1 MYNRIQLEKGHRVR
15 NAVPDILE
23 VSMVKLYNGGA
34 YVLNG
39 TEIVP
44 DTAEVSAVLAGKMAQ
59 VPSKEEAKKQTIAY
73 GILKDHNT
81 SGNMEK
87 LQIRFDRLTSHD
99 ITFVGIIQTA
109 RASGLTKFPMPYVLT
124 NCHNS
129 LCAVGGT
136 INEDDHMF
144 GLTCAKKYGGVYV
157 PPHQAV
163 IHQYAREM
171 LAAGGRMILGSD
183 SHTRYG
189 ALGTM
194 AMGEGGP
201 ELVKQLLNQT
211 YDIPMPGVVV
221 YLTGEPVQGVGPQ
234 DVALA
239 IIKAVF
245 DCGYVNNKVME
256 FIGDG
261 VANLS
266 ADFRIGIDV
275 MTTETTC
282 LSSIWRTDETIR
294 EFYEIHGRSE
304 DYRELNPGSTAY
316 YDGMIVVDLGKIRPM
331 IAMPFHPSNAYT
343 IEELNANLDDILADC
358 EARAKVSLGDKTE
371 FSLRNKVR
379 DGKLYVDQGII
390 AGCAGGGF
398 ENICA
403 AADILNGKSI
413 GSDEFTLSVYP
424 ASMPVYMELV
434 KNGSAAMLMQTGAVL
449 KTAFCGPCFG
459 AGDTPSNNGFSIRHS
474 TRNFPNREG
483 SKLQNGQ
490 IASVALMDARSIAA
504 TAANK
509 GYLTAATEMDTEYRN
524 PKYVFDRQIYENR
537 VFDSRGVADPD
548 VEIHFGPNIKDWP
561 AMSALPQ
568 YLILK
573 VVSEIHDPVTTTDE
587 LIPSGETSSYRSNPL
602 GLAEFTLSRK
612 DPEYVGKA
620 KAIQAAQKAV
630 EAGSCPAE
638 AVPELKPVFE
648 AIHTL
653 YPDVDRTNVGIGSTI
668 FAVKPG
674 DGSAREQAA
683 SCQKVLGGWANI
695 ANGYAT
701 KRYRSNLINW
711 GMLPFLIDEGKL
723 PFANGDFL
731 FIPDITEAVKAGASE
746 VKAFAVKDGLKEFTL
761 KLGEMTADEREIIL
775 KGCLINYNRV

>member
-1 MYNRIQLEKGHRVR
+1 M
-15 NAVPDILE
+15 
-23 VSMVKLYNGGA
+23 KLYDTGV
-34 YVLNG
+34 YLLNG
-39 TEIVP
+39 QKIVP
-44 DTAEVSAVLAGKMAQ
+44 ENQADFPV
-59 VPSKEEAKKQTIAY
+59 SKEEAAKSTIAY
-73 GILKDHNT
+73 SILKAHNT

-87 LQIRFDRLTSHD
+87 LQIKFDKLTSHD

-109 RASGLTKFPMPYVLT
+109 RASGLEKFPVPYVLT

-163 IHQYAREM
+163 IHQFAREM
-171 LAAGGRMILGSD
+171 LAAGGKMILGSD

-201 ELVKQLLNQT
+201 ELVKQLLSQT
-211 YDIPMPGVVV
+211 YDINMPGVVAI
-221 YLTGEPVQGVGPQ
+221 YITGSPRPGVGPQ

-239 IIKAVF
+239 IIGKVF
-245 DCGYVNNKVME
+245 ANGYVKNKVME
-256 FIGDG
+256 FVGPG

-266 ADFRIGIDV
+266 ADFRIGVDV

-282 LSSIWRTDETIR
+282 LSSIWQTDEKIQ

-304 DYRELNPGSTAY
+304 DYKELKPGETAY
-316 YDGMIVVDLGKIRPM
+316 YDGCVEIDLSEIRPM
-331 IAMPFHPSNAYT
+331 IAMPFHPSNTYT
-343 IEELNANLDDILADC
+343 IDELKANLDDILADV
-358 EARAKVSLGDKTE
+358 EKKAQISLDGKVPYTLRDK
-371 FSLRNKVR
+371 VI
-379 DGKLYVDQGII
+379 DGKLYVEQGII

-403 AADILNGKSI
+403 AADILKGKSI
-413 GSDEFTLSVYP
+413 GADAFTLSVYP
-424 ASMPVYMELV
+424 ASTPIYMELA
-434 KNGSAAMLMQTGAVL
+434 KNGVLAGLLETGAVV

-459 AGDTPSNNGFSIRHS
+459 AGDTPANNAFSIRHT

-483 SKLQNGQ
+483 SKIQNGQ
-490 IASVALMDARSIAA
+490 ISSVALMDARSIAA

-509 GYLTAATEMDTEYRN
+509 GFLTSAEDYTGGYTGQ
-524 PKYVFDRQIYENR
+524 KYFFDKTIYDNR
-537 VFDSRGVADPD
+537 VFDSKGIADPG
-548 VEIHFGPNIKDWP
+548 VEIQFGPNIKDWP
-561 AMSALPQ
+561 EMAALPEN
-568 YLILK
+568 LIVK

-612 DPEYVGKA
+612 DPAYVGRAKEVQKA
-620 KAIQAAQKAV
+620 QKAIQEGKCPV
-630 EAGSCPAE
+630 EAL
-638 AVPELKPVFE
+638 PEMKPVMDV
-648 AIHTL
+648 IKKD
-653 YPDVDRTNVGIGSTI
+653 YPNVSKENLGVGSTI

-695 ANGYAT
+695 ANEYAT

-711 GMLPFLIDEGKL
+711 GMLPFLIKEGEL
-723 PFANGDFL
+723 PFANGDYL
-731 FIPDITEAVKAGASE
+731 FFPQIRKAVEEKDDVIRGYVVGAE
-746 VKAFAVKDGLKEFTL
+746 GLKEFEVA
-761 KLGEMTADEREIIL
+761 LGELTDDEREIIL
-775 KGCLINYNRV
+775 KGCLINYNRK

>member
-1 MYNRIQLEKGHRVR
+1 M
-15 NAVPDILE
+15 
-23 VSMVKLYNGGA
+23 KLYDTGVYLQNGQ
-34 YVLNG
+34 
-39 TEIVP
+39 EIIPENQANLPV
-44 DTAEVSAVLAGKMAQ
+44 A
-59 VPSKEEAKKQTIAY
+59 KEEAARNTIAY
-73 GILKDHNT
+73 SILKAHNK
-81 SGNMEK
+81 SDNMEK
-87 LQIRFDRLTSHD
+87 LQIKFDKLTSHD

-109 RASGLTKFPMPYVLT
+109 RASGLEKFPVPYVLT

-163 IHQYAREM
+163 IHQFAREM
-171 LAAGGRMILGSD
+171 LAGGGKMILGSD

-201 ELVKQLLNQT
+201 ELVKQLLCQT
-211 YDIPMPGVVV
+211 YDINMPGVVAI
-221 YLTGEPVQGVGPQ
+221 YLKGTPRPGVGPQ

-239 IIKAVF
+239 IIGEVF
-245 DCGYVNNKVME
+245 ANGYVKNKVME
-256 FIGDG
+256 FVGPG

-282 LSSIWRTDETIR
+282 LSSIWQTDAKIE
-294 EFYEIHGRSE
+294 EFYAIHGRPE
-304 DYRELNPGSTAY
+304 DYKELKPGNVAY
-316 YDGMIVVDLGKIRPM
+316 YDGCVEIDLSEIKPM
-331 IAMPFHPSNAYT
+331 IAMPFHPSNTYT
-343 IEELNANLDDILADC
+343 IDELKANLDDILADV
-358 EARAKVSLGDKTE
+358 EKRAQVSLDGKVPFTLRDK
-371 FSLRNKVR
+371 VV
-379 DGKLYVDQGII
+379 DGKLYVEQGII

-403 AADILNGKSI
+403 AADILKGKNI
-413 GSDEFTLSVYP
+413 GHDAFTLSVYP
-424 ASMPVYMELV
+424 ASTPIYMELA
-434 KNGSAAMLMQTGAVL
+434 KNGVLAELIGTGAVV

-459 AGDTPSNNGFSIRHS
+459 AGDTPANNAFSIRHT

-483 SKLQNGQ
+483 SKIQNGQ
-490 IASVALMDARSIAA
+490 ISSVALMDARSIAA

-509 GYLTAATEMDTEYRN
+509 GFLTSAEEFDGSYSEH
-524 PKYVFDRQIYENR
+524 KYYFDKSIYENR
-537 VFDSRGVADPD
+537 VFDSKGVADPS
-548 VEIHFGPNIKDWP
+548 VEIQFGPNIKDWP
-561 AMSALPQ
+561 EMAALADN
-568 YLILK
+568 LILK

-612 DPEYVGKA
+612 DPAYVGRA
-620 KAIQAAQKAV
+620 KEIQAAQKAIQ
-630 EAGSCPAE
+630 AGNCPAE
-638 AVPELKPVFE
+638 AVLELKPV
-648 AIHTL
+648 IQTINKT
-653 YPDVDRTNVGIGSTI
+653 YPDVDKTNLGVGSTI

-695 ANGYAT
+695 ANEYAT

-711 GMLPFLIDEGKL
+711 GMLPFLIPAGDL
-723 PFANGDFL
+723 PFKNGDFL
-731 FIPDITEAVKAGASE
+731 FFPGIRKAVEEKADVIKGYTVEGDS
-746 VKAFAVKDGLKEFTL
+746 LKEFEVT
-761 KLGEMTADEREIIL
+761 LGELTDDEREIIL
-775 KGCLINYNRV
+775 KGCLINYNRK

>member
-1 MYNRIQLEKGHRVR
+1 
-15 NAVPDILE
+15 
-23 VSMVKLYNGGA
+23 MVTLANGGA
-34 YVLNG
+34 YLVNG
-39 TEIVP
+39 TDLILDGPE
-44 DTAEVSAVLAGKMAQ
+44 ALAAL
-59 VPSKEEAKKQTIAY
+59 EAKTGKKVCKQEAAKNTIAY
-73 GILKDHNT
+73 GILESHNT
-81 SGNMEK
+81 SDNMNK
-87 LQIRFDRLTSHD
+87 LKIKFDKLTSHD

-109 RASGLTKFPMPYVLT
+109 RASGLTKFPIPYVLT

-144 GLTCAKKYGGVYV
+144 GLSCAKKYGGVYV

-163 IHQYAREM
+163 IHQFAREM
-171 LAAGGRMILGSD
+171 LAGGGKMILGSD

-201 ELVKQLLNQT
+201 ELVKQLLSQT
-211 YDIPMPGVVV
+211 YDINMPGVVGV
-221 YLTGEPVQGVGPQ
+221 YLTGKPEKGVGPQ

-239 IIKAVF
+239 IIGAVF
-245 DCGYVNNKVME
+245 GNGYVKNKVME
-256 FIGDG
+256 FVGPG

-282 LSSIWRTDETIR
+282 LSSIWQTDDEIKD
-294 EFYEIHGRSE
+294 FYEIHGRSE
-304 DYRELNPGSTAY
+304 EYKELAPGAVAY
-316 YDGMIVVDLGKIRPM
+316 YDGLITVDLSKVKPM
-331 IAMPFHPSNAYT
+331 IAMPFHPSNTYT
-343 IEELNANLDDILADC
+343 IEEVNANLTDILADV
-358 EARAKVSLGDKTE
+358 EKRAAVSLDNAVPY
-371 FSLRNKVR
+371 SLKDKVR
-379 DGKLYVDQGII
+379 NGRFYVDQGII

-403 AADILNGKSI
+403 AADILKGNYI
-413 GSDEFTLSVYP
+413 GNDGFTLSVYP
-424 ASMPVYMELV
+424 ASMPVYMELI
-434 KNGSAAMLMQTGAVL
+434 KNGCAATIMETGAVM

-459 AGDTPSNNGFSIRHS
+459 AGDTPANNAFSIRHS

-509 GYLTAATEMDTEYRN
+509 GLLTPATDFDGTIG
-524 PKYVFDRQIYENR
+524 KYKYHFDANIYKNR
-537 VFDSRGVADPD
+537 VFDSHGVADPSVD
-548 VEIHFGPNIKDWP
+548 IHFGPNIKDWP
-561 AMSALPQ
+561 AMCALPEN
-568 YLILK
+568 LVLR

-612 DPEYVGKA
+612 DPAYVGLA
-620 KAIQAAQKAV
+620 KDIQKAQQALMDGKCPI
-630 EAGSCPAE
+630 EAK
-638 AVPELKPVFE
+638 PELKGVMETINAQFPE
-648 AIHTL
+648 AGKGNI
-653 YPDVDRTNVGIGSTI
+653 GFGSTI

-695 ANGYAT
+695 ANEYAT

-711 GMLPFLIDEGKL
+711 GMLPFLIPEGEL
-723 PFANGDFL
+723 PFANHDYL
-731 FIPDITEAVKAGASE
+731 FFPGIRKAVEEKADKIKGYTVTA
-746 VKAFAVKDGLKEFTL
+746 DGLKEFTVT
-761 KLGEMTADEREIIL
+761 LGELTDEERQIIL
-775 KGCLINYNRV
+775 KGCLINYNRVDG

>member
-1 MYNRIQLEKGHRVR
+1 M
-15 NAVPDILE
+15 
-23 VSMVKLYNGGA
+23 KLYDTGVYLQNGQ
-34 YVLNG
+34 
-39 TEIVP
+39 EIIPENQANLPV
-44 DTAEVSAVLAGKMAQ
+44 A
-59 VPSKEEAKKQTIAY
+59 KEEAARNTIAY
-73 GILKDHNT
+73 SILKAHNK
-81 SGNMEK
+81 SDNMEK
-87 LQIRFDRLTSHD
+87 LQIKFDKLTSHD

-109 RASGLTKFPMPYVLT
+109 RASGLEKFPVPYVLT

-163 IHQYAREM
+163 IHQFAREM
-171 LAAGGRMILGSD
+171 LAGGGKMILGSD

-201 ELVKQLLNQT
+201 ELVKQLLCQT
-211 YDIPMPGVVV
+211 YDINMPGVVAI
-221 YLTGEPVQGVGPQ
+221 YLKGTPRPGVGPQ

-239 IIKAVF
+239 IIGEVF
-245 DCGYVNNKVME
+245 ANGYVKNKVME
-256 FIGDG
+256 FVGPG

-282 LSSIWRTDETIR
+282 LSSIWQTDAKIE
-294 EFYEIHGRSE
+294 EFYAIHGRPE
-304 DYRELNPGSTAY
+304 DYKELKPGNVAY
-316 YDGMIVVDLGKIRPM
+316 YDGCVEIDLSEIKPM
-331 IAMPFHPSNAYT
+331 IAMPFHPSNTYT
-343 IEELNANLDDILADC
+343 IDELKANLDDILADV
-358 EARAKVSLGDKTE
+358 EKRAQVSLDGKVPFTLRDK
-371 FSLRNKVR
+371 VV
-379 DGKLYVDQGII
+379 DGKLYVEQGII

-403 AADILNGKSI
+403 AADILKGKNI
-413 GSDEFTLSVYP
+413 GHDAFTLSVYP
-424 ASMPVYMELV
+424 ASTPIYMELA
-434 KNGSAAMLMQTGAVL
+434 KNGVLAELIGTGAVV

-459 AGDTPSNNGFSIRHS
+459 AGDTPANNAFSIRHT

-483 SKLQNGQ
+483 SKIQNGQ
-490 IASVALMDARSIAA
+490 ISSVALMDARSIAA

-509 GYLTAATEMDTEYRN
+509 GFLTSAEEFDGSYSEH
-524 PKYVFDRQIYENR
+524 KYYFDKSIYENR
-537 VFDSRGVADPD
+537 VFDSKGVADPS
-548 VEIHFGPNIKDWP
+548 VEIQFGPNIKDWP
-561 AMSALPQ
+561 EMAALADN
-568 YLILK
+568 LILK

-587 LIPSGETSSYRSNPL
+587 LIPSGEPSSYRSNPL

-612 DPEYVGKA
+612 DPEYVGRA
-620 KAIQAAQKAV
+620 KAIQAAQKAIQ
-630 EAGSCPAE
+630 AGNCPAE
-638 AVPELKPVFE
+638 AVPELKPV
-648 AIHTL
+648 IQTINKT
-653 YPDVDRTNVGIGSTI
+653 YPDVDKTNLGVGSTI

-695 ANGYAT
+695 ANEYAT

-711 GMLPFLIDEGKL
+711 GMLPFLIPAGDL
-723 PFANGDFL
+723 PFKNGDFL
-731 FIPDITEAVKAGASE
+731 FFPGIRKAVEEKADVIKGYT
-746 VKAFAVKDGLKEFTL
+746 VDGDTLKEFEVT
-761 KLGEMTADEREIIL
+761 LGELTDDEREIIL
-775 KGCLINYNRV
+775 KGCLINYNRK

>member
-1 MYNRIQLEKGHRVR
+1 MISLSE
-15 NAVPDILE
+15 
-23 VSMVKLYNGGA
+23 GGA
-34 YVLNG
+34 YLLNG
-39 TEIVP
+39 SELIYEGNDAQAQIKSKTGK
-44 DTAEVSAVLAGKMAQ
+44 EV
-59 VPSKEEAKKQTIAY
+59 SKEEASKETIAY
-73 GILKDHNT
+73 GILKSHNT
-81 SGNMEK
+81 SDSMDK
-87 LQIRFDRLTSHD
+87 LKIRFDKLTSHD

-109 RASGLTKFPMPYVLT
+109 RASGLTSFPMPYVLT

-163 IHQYAREM
+163 IHQFAREM
-171 LAAGGRMILGSD
+171 LATGGGMVLGSD

-189 ALGTM
+189 ALGCM

-211 YDIPMPGVVV
+211 YDINRPKVVAV
-221 YLTGEPVQGVGPQ
+221 YMTGSPVKGVGPQ

-239 IIKAVF
+239 IIGAVF
-245 DCGYVNNKVME
+245 KNGYVKNQVMQ
-256 FIGDG
+256 FVGPG
-261 VANLS
+261 VKNLS
-266 ADFRIGIDV
+266 ADFRIGVDV

-282 LSSIWRTDETIR
+282 LSSVWQTDEKIK
-294 EFYEIHGRSE
+294 EFYDIHLRGD
-304 DYRELNPGSTAY
+304 DYKELEPGAVSY
-316 YDGMIVVDLGKIRPM
+316 YDGVIEVKLDEIRPM
-331 IAMPFHPSNAYT
+331 IAMPFHPSNTYT
-343 IEELNANLDDILADC
+343 IEELNANLLDILD
-358 EARAKVSLGDKTE
+358 ETEKRAKVSLDGAVDY
-371 FSLRNKVR
+371 SLRSKVVNNKFV
-379 DGKLYVDQGII
+379 VDQGII

-403 AADILNGKSI
+403 AADILKGRYI
-413 GSDEFTLSVYP
+413 GNEGFTLSVYP
-424 ASMPVYMELV
+424 ASMPVYMELIR
-434 KNGSAAMLMQTGAVL
+434 NGCAATIMETGAIM

-459 AGDTPSNNGFSIRHS
+459 AGDTPANNAFSIRHS

-483 SKLQNGQ
+483 SKLQSGQ

-509 GYLTAATEMDTEYRN
+509 GVLTPATEFDGEFTGY
-524 PKYVFDRQIYENR
+524 KYHFDSEIYKNR
-537 VFDSRGVADPD
+537 VFDSKGVADPS
-548 VEIHFGPNIKDWP
+548 VEIQMGPNIKDWP
-561 AMSALPQ
+561 AMEELPDNLVLQ
-568 YLILK
+568 

-602 GLAEFTLSRK
+602 GLAEFALSRK
-612 DPEYVGKA
+612 DPAYVGRA
-620 KAIQAAQKAV
+620 KNIQKAEKARVAKNDPV
-630 EAGSCPAE
+630 EAVSELGS
-638 AVPELKPVFE
+638 VLDTIKGTFK
-648 AIHTL
+648 
-653 YPDVDRTNVGIGSTI
+653 DVNCDNTGFGSTI

-695 ANGYAT
+695 ANEYAT

-711 GMLPFLIDEGKL
+711 GMLPFIIKEGDL
-723 PFANGDFL
+723 PFTNLDYLFVPGIKDCVANKASV
-731 FIPDITEAVKAGASE
+731 IKAYAVKGSE
-746 VKAFAVKDGLKEFTL
+746 LKEFELT
-761 KLGEMTADEREIIL
+761 LGELTDEERTIIL

>member
-1 MYNRIQLEKGHRVR
+1 M
-15 NAVPDILE
+15 
-23 VSMVKLYNGGA
+23 KLYDTGVYLQNGQ
-34 YVLNG
+34 
-39 TEIVP
+39 EIIPENQANLPV
-44 DTAEVSAVLAGKMAQ
+44 A
-59 VPSKEEAKKQTIAY
+59 KEEAARNTIAY
-73 GILKDHNT
+73 SILKAHNK
-81 SGNMEK
+81 SDNMEK
-87 LQIRFDRLTSHD
+87 LQIKFDKLTSHD

-109 RASGLTKFPMPYVLT
+109 RASGLEKFPVPYVLT

-163 IHQYAREM
+163 IHQFAREM
-171 LAAGGRMILGSD
+171 LAGGGKMILGSD

-201 ELVKQLLNQT
+201 ELVKQLLCQT
-211 YDIPMPGVVV
+211 YDINMPGVVAI
-221 YLTGEPVQGVGPQ
+221 YLKGTPRPGVGPQ

-239 IIKAVF
+239 IIGEVF
-245 DCGYVNNKVME
+245 ANGYVKNKVME
-256 FIGDG
+256 FVGPG

-282 LSSIWRTDETIR
+282 LSSIWQTDAKIE
-294 EFYEIHGRSE
+294 EFYAIHGRPE
-304 DYRELNPGSTAY
+304 DYKELKPGNVAY
-316 YDGMIVVDLGKIRPM
+316 YDGCVEIDLSEIKPM
-331 IAMPFHPSNAYT
+331 IAMPFHPSNTYT
-343 IEELNANLDDILADC
+343 IDELKANLDDILADV
-358 EARAKVSLGDKTE
+358 EKRAQVSLDGKVPFTLRDK
-371 FSLRNKVR
+371 VV
-379 DGKLYVDQGII
+379 DGKLYVEQGII

-403 AADILNGKSI
+403 AADILKGKNI
-413 GSDEFTLSVYP
+413 GHDAFTLSVYP
-424 ASMPVYMELV
+424 ASTPIYMELA
-434 KNGSAAMLMQTGAVL
+434 KNGVLAELIGTGAVV

-459 AGDTPSNNGFSIRHS
+459 AGDTPANNAFSIRHT

-483 SKLQNGQ
+483 SKIQNGQ
-490 IASVALMDARSIAA
+490 ISSVALMDARSIAA

-509 GYLTAATEMDTEYRN
+509 GFLTSAEEFDGSYSEH
-524 PKYVFDRQIYENR
+524 KYYFDKSIYENR
-537 VFDSRGVADPD
+537 VFDSKGVADPS
-548 VEIHFGPNIKDWP
+548 VEIQFGPNIKDWP
-561 AMSALPQ
+561 EMAALADN
-568 YLILK
+568 LILK

-612 DPEYVGKA
+612 DPAYVGRA
-620 KAIQAAQKAV
+620 KEIQAAQKAIQ
-630 EAGSCPAE
+630 AGSCPAE
-638 AVPELKPVFE
+638 AVPELKPV
-648 AIHTL
+648 IKTINKT
-653 YPDVDRTNVGIGSTI
+653 YPDVDKTNLGVGSTI

-695 ANGYAT
+695 ANEYAT

-711 GMLPFLIDEGKL
+711 GMLPFLIPSGDL
-723 PFANGDFL
+723 PFKNGDYL
-731 FIPDITEAVKAGASE
+731 FFPGIRKAVEEKADVIKGYTVEGDS
-746 VKAFAVKDGLKEFTL
+746 LKEFEVT
-761 KLGEMTADEREIIL
+761 LGELTDDEREIIL
-775 KGCLINYNRV
+775 KGCLINYNRK

>member
-1 MYNRIQLEKGHRVR
+1 M
-15 NAVPDILE
+15 
-23 VSMVKLYNGGA
+23 KLYDTGVYLQNGQ
-34 YVLNG
+34 
-39 TEIVP
+39 EIIPENQANLPV
-44 DTAEVSAVLAGKMAQ
+44 A
-59 VPSKEEAKKQTIAY
+59 KEEAAKNTIAY
-73 GILKDHNT
+73 SILKAHNK
-81 SGNMEK
+81 SDNMEK
-87 LQIRFDRLTSHD
+87 LQIKFDKLTSHD

-109 RASGLTKFPMPYVLT
+109 RASGLEKFPVPYVLT

-163 IHQYAREM
+163 IHQFAREM
-171 LAAGGRMILGSD
+171 LAGGGKMILGSD

-201 ELVKQLLNQT
+201 ELVKQLLCQT
-211 YDIPMPGVVV
+211 YDINMPGVVAI
-221 YLTGEPVQGVGPQ
+221 YLKGTPRPGVGPQ

-239 IIKAVF
+239 IIGEVF
-245 DCGYVNNKVME
+245 ANGYVKNKVME
-256 FIGDG
+256 FVGPG

-282 LSSIWRTDETIR
+282 LSSIWQTDAKIE
-294 EFYEIHGRSE
+294 EFYAIHGRPE
-304 DYRELNPGSTAY
+304 DYKELKPGNVAY
-316 YDGMIVVDLGKIRPM
+316 YDGCVEIDLGEIKPM
-331 IAMPFHPSNAYT
+331 IAMPFHPSNTYT
-343 IEELNANLDDILADC
+343 IDELKANLDDILADV
-358 EARAKVSLGDKTE
+358 EKRAQVSL
-371 FSLRNKVR
+371 
-379 DGKLYVDQGII
+379 DGKIPFTLRDKVIDGQLYVEQGII

-403 AADILNGKSI
+403 AADILKGKNI
-413 GSDEFTLSVYP
+413 GHDAFTLSVYP
-424 ASMPVYMELV
+424 ASTPIYMELA
-434 KNGSAAMLMQTGAVL
+434 KNGVLAELIETGAVV

-459 AGDTPSNNGFSIRHS
+459 AGDTPANNAFSIRHT

-483 SKLQNGQ
+483 SKIQNGQ
-490 IASVALMDARSIAA
+490 ISSVALMDARSIAA

-509 GYLTAATEMDTEYRN
+509 GFLTSAEEFDGSYSEH
-524 PKYVFDRQIYENR
+524 KYYFDKSIYENR
-537 VFDSRGVADPD
+537 VFDSKGVADPS
-548 VEIHFGPNIKDWP
+548 VEIQFGPNIKDWP
-561 AMSALPQ
+561 EMAALADN
-568 YLILK
+568 LILK

-612 DPEYVGKA
+612 DPAYVGRA
-620 KAIQAAQKAV
+620 KEIQAAQKAIQ
-630 EAGSCPAE
+630 AGNCPAE
-638 AVPELKPVFE
+638 AVPELKPV
-648 AIHTL
+648 IQTINKT
-653 YPDVDRTNVGIGSTI
+653 YPDVDKTNLGVGSTI

-695 ANGYAT
+695 ANEYAT

-711 GMLPFLIDEGKL
+711 GMLPFLIPAGDL
-723 PFANGDFL
+723 PFKNGDFL
-731 FIPDITEAVKAGASE
+731 FFPGIRKAVEEKADVIKGYT
-746 VKAFAVKDGLKEFTL
+746 VDGDSLKEFEVT
-761 KLGEMTADEREIIL
+761 LGELTDDEREIIL
-775 KGCLINYNRV
+775 KGCLINYNRK

>member
-1 MYNRIQLEKGHRVR
+1 MQEDRYMIQLFSE
-15 NAVPDILE
+15 
-23 VSMVKLYNGGA
+23 GA
-34 YVLNG
+34 YLVDG
-39 TEIVP
+39 TTLVKESE
-44 DTAEVSAVLAGKMAQ
+44 AEALKQLTGEVV
-59 VPSKEEAKKQTIAY
+59 SKEEASKNTIAY
-73 GILKDHNT
+73 GILRDHNT

-87 LQIRFDRLTSHD
+87 LQIKFDKLTSHD

-109 RASGLTKFPMPYVLT
+109 RASGIEKFPVPYVLT

-144 GLTCAKKYGGVYV
+144 GLTAAKKYGGVYV

-163 IHQYAREM
+163 IHQFAREM
-171 LAAGGRMILGSD
+171 LAGGGKMILGSD

-201 ELVKQLLNQT
+201 ELVKQLLNRT
-211 YDIPMPGVVV
+211 YDINMPGVIGI
-221 YLTGEPVQGVGPQ
+221 YLKGKPVKGVGPQ

-239 IIKAVF
+239 IIGAVF
-245 DCGYVNNKVME
+245 EKGYVNNKVME
-256 FIGDG
+256 FVGPG
-261 VANLS
+261 VSNLS
-266 ADFRIGIDV
+266 ADFRIGVDV

-282 LSSIWRTDETIR
+282 LSSIWRTDDKIK

-304 DYRELNPGSTAY
+304 DFKELNPGKVAY
-316 YDGMIVVDLGKIRPM
+316 YDGIVEVDLDKVKPM
-331 IAMPFHPSNAYT
+331 IAMPFHPSNTYT
-343 IEELNANLDDILADC
+343 IEEVNANLDDILADV
-358 EARAKVSLGDKTE
+358 EKRALVSLDGAVDY
-371 FSLRNKVR
+371 SLRDKVH

-390 AGCAGGGF
+390 AGCAGGGY

-403 AADILNGKSI
+403 AANILKGASI

-424 ASMPVYMELV
+424 ASTPIYMELV
-434 KNGSAAMLMQTGAVL
+434 KNGAVADLMQTGAIV

-459 AGDTPSNNGFSIRHS
+459 AGDTPANNAFSIRHS

-490 IASVALMDARSIAA
+490 ISSVALMDARSIAA

-509 GYLTAATEMDTEYRN
+509 GYLTPATDVEASDFI
-524 PKYVFDRQIYENR
+524 PKYHFDKTIYDNR
-537 VFDSRGVADPD
+537 VFDSKGVADPS
-548 VEIHFGPNIKDWP
+548 VEIQFGPNIKDWP
-561 AMSALPQ
+561 EMSALPQ
-568 YLILK
+568 NMLLK

-602 GLAEFTLSRK
+602 GLAEFALSRK
-612 DPEYVGKA
+612 DPAYVGLA
-620 KAIQAAQKAV
+620 KEVQKAQKAI
-630 EAGSCPAE
+630 EAGEDAAE
-638 AVPELKPVFE
+638 AFPEVKDILETVKE
-648 AIHTL
+648 SYA
-653 YPDVDRTNVGIGSTI
+653 DVTQDNLGIGSTI

-695 ANGYAT
+695 ANEYAT

-711 GMLPFLIDEGKL
+711 GMLPFTIDKGEL
-723 PFANGDFL
+723 PFKNKDYIFVPDVRKAVEDKL
-731 FIPDITEAVKAGASE
+731 TKIPAYVVNEGMKEIT
-746 VKAFAVKDGLKEFTL
+746 LT
-761 KLGEMTADEREIIL
+761 LGELTDDEREIIL
-775 KGCLINYNRV
+775 KGCLINYYRD

>member
-1 MYNRIQLEKGHRVR
+1 M
-15 NAVPDILE
+15 
-23 VSMVKLYNGGA
+23 KLYDTGV
-34 YVLNG
+34 YLLNG
-39 TEIVP
+39 QKIVP
-44 DTAEVSAVLAGKMAQ
+44 ENQAD
-59 VPSKEEAKKQTIAY
+59 VPVSKEDAAKNTIAY
-73 GILKDHNT
+73 SILEAHNT

-87 LQIRFDRLTSHD
+87 LQIKFDKLTSHD

-109 RASGLTKFPMPYVLT
+109 RASGLEKFPVPYVLT

-163 IHQYAREM
+163 IHQFAREM
-171 LAAGGRMILGSD
+171 LAAGGKMILGSD

-201 ELVKQLLNQT
+201 ELVKQLLSQT
-211 YDIPMPGVVV
+211 YDINMPGVVAI
-221 YLTGEPVQGVGPQ
+221 YLTGSPRPGVGPQ

-239 IIKAVF
+239 IIGKVF
-245 DCGYVNNKVME
+245 ANGYVKNKVME
-256 FIGDG
+256 FVGPG

-266 ADFRIGIDV
+266 ADFRIGVDV

-282 LSSIWRTDETIR
+282 LSSIWQTDEKIQ

-304 DYRELNPGSTAY
+304 DYKELKPGETAY
-316 YDGMIVVDLGKIRPM
+316 YDGCVEIDLSEIRPM
-331 IAMPFHPSNAYT
+331 IAMPFHPSNTYT
-343 IEELNANLDDILADC
+343 IDELKANLDDILADV
-358 EARAKVSLGDKTE
+358 EKKAQISLDGKVPYTLRDK
-371 FSLRNKVR
+371 VI
-379 DGKLYVDQGII
+379 DGKLYVEQGII

-403 AADILNGKSI
+403 AADILKGKSI
-413 GSDEFTLSVYP
+413 GADAFTLSVYP
-424 ASMPVYMELV
+424 ASTPIYMELA
-434 KNGSAAMLMQTGAVL
+434 KNGVLAELLATGAVV

-459 AGDTPSNNGFSIRHS
+459 AGDTPANNAFSIRHT

-483 SKLQNGQ
+483 SKIQNGQ
-490 IASVALMDARSIAA
+490 ISSVALMDARSIAA

-509 GYLTAATEMDTEYRN
+509 GFLTSAEDYTGGYTGQ
-524 PKYVFDRQIYENR
+524 KYFFDKTIYENR
-537 VFDSRGVADPD
+537 VFDSKGVADPS
-548 VEIHFGPNIKDWP
+548 VEIQFGPNIKDWP
-561 AMSALPQ
+561 KMSALPEN
-568 YLILK
+568 LIVK

-612 DPEYVGKA
+612 DPAYVGRA
-620 KAIQAAQKAV
+620 KEVQKAQKAIEEGKCPV
-630 EAGSCPAE
+630 EAL
-638 AVPELKPVFE
+638 PEMKPVMDV
-648 AIHTL
+648 IKKD
-653 YPDVDRTNVGIGSTI
+653 YPNVSKENLGVGSTI

-695 ANGYAT
+695 ANEYAT

-711 GMLPFLIDEGKL
+711 GMLPFLIKEGEL
-723 PFANGDFL
+723 PFANGDYL
-731 FIPDITEAVKAGASE
+731 FFPEIRKAVEEKNDVIRGFVVGE
-746 VKAFAVKDGLKEFTL
+746 NGLKEFEVA
-761 KLGEMTADEREIIL
+761 LGELTDDEREIIL
-775 KGCLINYNRV
+775 KGCLINYNRK

>member
-1 MYNRIQLEKGHRVR
+1 MVQLY
-15 NAVPDILE
+15 D
-23 VSMVKLYNGGA
+23 GGA

-39 TEIVP
+39 TEIIP
-44 DTAEVSAVLAGKMAQ
+44 DTADAAKILAGKMGA
-59 VPSKEEAKKQTIAY
+59 VPSREEAKKQTIAY
-73 GILKDHNT
+73 GILRSHNT
-81 SGNMEK
+81 SDNMEK
-87 LQIRFDRLTSHD
+87 LKIRFDKLTSHD

-109 RASGLTKFPMPYVLT
+109 RASGLTRFPMPYVLT

-163 IHQYAREM
+163 IHQFAREM
-171 LAAGGRMILGSD
+171 LSGGGKMILGSD

-211 YDIPMPGVVV
+211 YDIPMPGVVGV
-221 YLTGEPVQGVGPQ
+221 YLTGAPMKGVGPQ

-245 DCGYVNNKVME
+245 ANGYVNNKVME

-261 VANLS
+261 VKNLS

-282 LSSIWRTDETIR
+282 LSSIWKTDEKIQ

-304 DYRELNPGSTAY
+304 DYAELNPGAVAY
-316 YDGMIVVDLGKIRPM
+316 YDGMILVDLAKIKPM

-343 IEELNANLDDILADC
+343 IEELNGNLMDILDDC
-358 EARAKVSLGDKTE
+358 EKRAHVSLGDKVA
-371 FSLRNKVR
+371 FSLKDKVHN
-379 DGKLYVDQGII
+379 GKLYVDQGII

-403 AADILNGKSI
+403 AADILKGRSI

-424 ASMPVYMELV
+424 ASMPVYMELI
-434 KNGSAAMLMQTGAVL
+434 KNGSAAMLMETGAVL

-509 GYLTAATEMDTEYRN
+509 GYLTAATDLDVEFRN
-524 PKYVFDRQIYENR
+524 PKYFFDSKIYENR
-537 VFDSRGVADPD
+537 VFDSHGVADPS

-561 AMSALPQ
+561 AMSALPEN
-568 YLILK
+568 LVLK

-612 DPEYVGKA
+612 DPAYVGRA
-620 KAIQAAQKAV
+620 KEIQKAQKAI
-630 EAGSCPAE
+630 EAGTCPLE
-638 AVPELKPVFE
+638 AVEELKSVMD
-648 AIHTL
+648 AIHTV
-653 YPDVDRTNVGIGSTI
+653 YPEAGKGNLGVGSTI

-695 ANGYAT
+695 ANSYAT

-711 GMLPFLIDEGKL
+711 GMLPFLIDEGEL
-723 PFANGDFL
+723 PFTNGDYL
-731 FIPDITEAVKAGASE
+731 FVPGIADLVKHAASKI
-746 VKAFAVKDGLKEFTL
+746 KAYVVKDGGLKEFTL
-761 KLGEMTADEREIIL
+761 KLGEMTEEERQIIL

>member
-1 MYNRIQLEKGHRVR
+1 
-15 NAVPDILE
+15 
-23 VSMVKLYNGGA
+23 MVKLYNQGV
-34 YVLNG
+34 YLLNG
-39 TEIVP
+39 SEIVP
-44 DTAEVSAVLAGKMAQ
+44 DGADAVREIEGKVGHA
-59 VPSKEEAKKQTIAY
+59 VSKEEAAKETIAY
-73 GILKDHNT
+73 RILKEHNT
-81 SGNMEK
+81 SPDMEHLRIK
-87 LQIRFDRLTSHD
+87 FDKLTSHD

-109 RASGLTKFPMPYVLT
+109 RASGLERFPIPYVLT

-171 LAAGGRMILGSD
+171 LAGGGKMILGSD

-194 AMGEGGP
+194 AIGEGGP
-201 ELVKQLLNQT
+201 ELVKQLLNKT
-211 YDIPMPGVVV
+211 YDIRMPEVIAV
-221 YLTGEPVQGVGPQ
+221 YLDGQPSVGVGPQ

-239 IIKAVF
+239 IIKATF
-245 DCGYVNNKVME
+245 ANGYVNNKVME
-256 FIGDG
+256 FVGPG
-261 VANLS
+261 VEKLS

-282 LSSIWRTDETIR
+282 LSSIWKTDAVIE
-294 EFYEIHGRSE
+294 EFFEIHGRKE
-304 DYRELNPGSTAY
+304 DFEKLSPGETAY
-316 YDGMIVVDLGKIRPM
+316 YDGMVYVDLGKVEPM

-343 IEELNANLDDILADC
+343 IRELNQNLSEILHDVEQKAL
-358 EARAKVSLGDKTE
+358 VSLGKDVNFT
-371 FSLRNKVR
+371 LQDKVR
-379 DGKLYVDQGII
+379 NGKLYVEQGII

-403 AADILNGKSI
+403 ASEILSGCGI
-413 GSDEFTLSVYP
+413 GADEFTLSVYP
-424 ASMPVYMELV
+424 ASTPIYMELV
-434 KNGSAAMLMQTGAVL
+434 KNGAVAKLMEAGAVV

-459 AGDTPSNNGFSIRHS
+459 AGDTPADGALSIRHS

-483 SKLQNGQ
+483 SKLQSGQ

-509 GYLTAATEMDTEYRN
+509 GYLTSAADMMDREYQM
-524 PKYVFDRQIYENR
+524 PMYHFDSNIYANR
-537 VFDSRGVADPD
+537 VFDSKGIADPS
-548 VEIHFGPNIKDWP
+548 VKIKLGPNIKDWP
-561 AMSALPQ
+561 EMPLLPEH
-568 YLILK
+568 LLLK

-602 GLAEFTLSRK
+602 GLAEFALSRK
-612 DPEYVGKA
+612 DPAYVGRA
-620 KAIQAAQKAV
+620 KEVQKAQKAI
-630 EAGSCPAE
+630 EQGQCPLE
-638 AVPELKPVFE
+638 VLEELKDVMEVVRRRYPQAGE
-648 AIHTL
+648 GTL
-653 YPDVDRTNVGIGSTI
+653 GIGSTI

-695 ANGYAT
+695 AEEYAT

-711 GMLPFLIDEGKL
+711 GMLPLLTDEKEEQL
-723 PFANGDFL
+723 AFHNGDYIF
-731 FIPDITEAVKAGASE
+731 FPDILEKIKQKENKITAYI
-746 VKAFAVKDGLKEFTL
+746 VKDDLVEVTFR
-761 KLGEMTADEREIIL
+761 LGEMTENEREIIQ
-775 KGCLINYNRV
+775 KGCLINYYRDQNR

>member
-1 MYNRIQLEKGHRVR
+1 M
-15 NAVPDILE
+15 
-23 VSMVKLYNGGA
+23 KLYDTGVYLQNGQ
-34 YVLNG
+34 
-39 TEIVP
+39 EIIPENQANLPV
-44 DTAEVSAVLAGKMAQ
+44 A
-59 VPSKEEAKKQTIAY
+59 KEEAARNTIAY
-73 GILKDHNT
+73 SILKAHNK
-81 SGNMEK
+81 SDNMEK
-87 LQIRFDRLTSHD
+87 LQIKFDKLTSHD

-109 RASGLTKFPMPYVLT
+109 RASGLEKFPVPYVLT

-163 IHQYAREM
+163 IHQFAREM
-171 LAAGGRMILGSD
+171 LAGGGKMILGSD

-201 ELVKQLLNQT
+201 ELVKQLLCQT
-211 YDIPMPGVVV
+211 YDINMPGVVAI
-221 YLTGEPVQGVGPQ
+221 YLKGTPRPGVGPQ

-239 IIKAVF
+239 IIGEVF
-245 DCGYVNNKVME
+245 ANGYVKNKVME
-256 FIGDG
+256 FVGPG

-282 LSSIWRTDETIR
+282 LSSIWQTDAKIE
-294 EFYEIHGRSE
+294 EFYAIHGRPE
-304 DYRELNPGSTAY
+304 DYKELKPGNVAY
-316 YDGMIVVDLGKIRPM
+316 YDGCVEIDLSEIKPM
-331 IAMPFHPSNAYT
+331 IAMPFHPSNTYT
-343 IEELNANLDDILADC
+343 IDELKANLDDILADV
-358 EARAKVSLGDKTE
+358 EKRAQVSLDGKVPFTLRDK
-371 FSLRNKVR
+371 VV
-379 DGKLYVDQGII
+379 DGKLYVEQGII

-403 AADILNGKSI
+403 AADILKGKNI
-413 GSDEFTLSVYP
+413 GHDAFTLSVYP
-424 ASMPVYMELV
+424 ASTPIYMELA
-434 KNGSAAMLMQTGAVL
+434 KNGVLAELIGTGAVV

-459 AGDTPSNNGFSIRHS
+459 AGDTPANNAFSIRHT

-483 SKLQNGQ
+483 SKIQNGQ
-490 IASVALMDARSIAA
+490 ISSVALMDARSIAA

-509 GYLTAATEMDTEYRN
+509 GFLTSAEEFDGSYSEH
-524 PKYVFDRQIYENR
+524 KYYFDKSIYENR
-537 VFDSRGVADPD
+537 VFDSKGVADPS
-548 VEIHFGPNIKDWP
+548 VEIQFGPNIKDWP
-561 AMSALPQ
+561 EMAALADN
-568 YLILK
+568 LILK

-612 DPEYVGKA
+612 DPEYVGRA
-620 KAIQAAQKAV
+620 KAIQAAQKAIQ
-630 EAGSCPAE
+630 AGNCPAE
-638 AVPELKPVFE
+638 AVPELKPV
-648 AIHTL
+648 IQTINKT
-653 YPDVDRTNVGIGSTI
+653 YPDVDKTNLGVGSTI

-695 ANGYAT
+695 ANEYAT

-711 GMLPFLIDEGKL
+711 GMLPFLIPAGDL
-723 PFANGDFL
+723 PFKNGDFL
-731 FIPDITEAVKAGASE
+731 FFPGIRKQLRKKQT
-746 VKAFAVKDGLKEFTL
+746 
-761 KLGEMTADEREIIL
+761 
-775 KGCLINYNRV
+775 

>member
-1 MYNRIQLEKGHRVR
+1 M
-15 NAVPDILE
+15 
-23 VSMVKLYNGGA
+23 KLYDTGVYLQNGQ
-34 YVLNG
+34 
-39 TEIVP
+39 EIIPENQANLPV
-44 DTAEVSAVLAGKMAQ
+44 A
-59 VPSKEEAKKQTIAY
+59 KEEAARNTIAY
-73 GILKDHNT
+73 SILKAHNK
-81 SGNMEK
+81 SDNMEK
-87 LQIRFDRLTSHD
+87 LQIKFDKLTSHD

-109 RASGLTKFPMPYVLT
+109 RASGLEKFPVPYVLT

-163 IHQYAREM
+163 IHQFAREM
-171 LAAGGRMILGSD
+171 LAGGGKMILGSD

-201 ELVKQLLNQT
+201 ELVKQLLCQT
-211 YDIPMPGVVV
+211 YDINMPGVVAI
-221 YLTGEPVQGVGPQ
+221 YLKGTPRPGVGPQ

-239 IIKAVF
+239 IIGEVF
-245 DCGYVNNKVME
+245 ANGYVKNKVME
-256 FIGDG
+256 FVGPG

-282 LSSIWRTDETIR
+282 LSSIWQTDAKIE
-294 EFYEIHGRSE
+294 EFYAIHGRPE
-304 DYRELNPGSTAY
+304 DYKELKPGNVAY
-316 YDGMIVVDLGKIRPM
+316 YDGCVEIDLSEIKPM
-331 IAMPFHPSNAYT
+331 IAMPFHPSNTYT
-343 IEELNANLDDILADC
+343 IDELKANLDDILADV
-358 EARAKVSLGDKTE
+358 EKRAQVSLDGKVPFTLRDK
-371 FSLRNKVR
+371 VV
-379 DGKLYVDQGII
+379 DGKLYVEQGII

-403 AADILNGKSI
+403 AADILKGKNI
-413 GSDEFTLSVYP
+413 GHDAFTLSVYP
-424 ASMPVYMELV
+424 ASTPIYMELA
-434 KNGSAAMLMQTGAVL
+434 KNGVLAELIGTGAVV

-459 AGDTPSNNGFSIRHS
+459 AGDTPANNAFSIRHT

-483 SKLQNGQ
+483 SKIQNGQ
-490 IASVALMDARSIAA
+490 ISSVALMDARSIAA

-509 GYLTAATEMDTEYRN
+509 GFLTSAEEFDGSYSEH
-524 PKYVFDRQIYENR
+524 KYYFDKSIYENR
-537 VFDSRGVADPD
+537 VFDSKGVADPS
-548 VEIHFGPNIKDWP
+548 VEIQFGPNIKDWP
-561 AMSALPQ
+561 EMAALADN
-568 YLILK
+568 LILK

-612 DPEYVGKA
+612 DPEYVGRA
-620 KAIQAAQKAV
+620 KAIQAAQKAIQ
-630 EAGSCPAE
+630 AGNCPAE
-638 AVPELKPVFE
+638 AVPELKPV
-648 AIHTL
+648 IQTINKT
-653 YPDVDRTNVGIGSTI
+653 YPDVDKTNLGVGSTI

-695 ANGYAT
+695 ANEYAT

-711 GMLPFLIDEGKL
+711 GMLPFLIPAGDL
-723 PFANGDFL
+723 PFKNGDFL
-731 FIPDITEAVKAGASE
+731 FFPGIRKAVEEKADVIKGYT
-746 VKAFAVKDGLKEFTL
+746 VDGDNMKEFEVT
-761 KLGEMTADEREIIL
+761 LGELTDDEREIIL
-775 KGCLINYNRV
+775 KGCLINYNRK

>member
-1 MYNRIQLEKGHRVR
+1 MITLSQ
-15 NAVPDILE
+15 
-23 VSMVKLYNGGA
+23 GGA
-34 YVLNG
+34 YLVRG
-39 TEIVP
+39 TEVVLEN
-44 DTAEVSAVLAGKMAQ
+44 AEAAAKIKSMTGQEVTKQ
-59 VPSKEEAKKQTIAY
+59 EAAKNTMAY
-73 GILKDHNT
+73 GILAQHNT
-81 SGNMEK
+81 SGNMDK
-87 LQIRFDRLTSHD
+87 LKIKFDKLTSHD

-109 RASGLTKFPMPYVLT
+109 RASGLTKFPIPYVLT

-144 GLTCAKKYGGVYV
+144 GLTCAKRYGGVYV

-171 LAAGGRMILGSD
+171 LAGGGKMILGSD

-201 ELVKQLLNQT
+201 ELVKQLLSQT
-211 YDIPMPGVVV
+211 YDINMPGVVGV
-221 YLTGEPVQGVGPQ
+221 YLTGAPVKGVGPQ

-239 IIKAVF
+239 IIGAVF
-245 DCGYVNNKVME
+245 GNGYVKNKVME
-256 FIGDG
+256 FVGPG
-261 VANLS
+261 VASLS

-282 LSSIWRTDETIR
+282 LSSIWRTDNEIR
-294 EFYEIHGRSE
+294 EFYEIHGRTE
-304 DYRELNPGSTAY
+304 EYKELNPGEVAY
-316 YDGMIVVDLGKIRPM
+316 YDGMITVDLSKVRPM
-331 IAMPFHPSNAYT
+331 IAMPFHPSNTYT
-343 IEELNANLDDILADC
+343 IDEVNANLQDVLHDV
-358 EARAKVSLGDKTE
+358 EERAKVSLDGAVPYSLQDK
-371 FSLRNKVR
+371 VV
-379 DGKLYVDQGII
+379 DGRFMVDQGII

-403 AADILNGKSI
+403 AADILRGSYI
-413 GSDEFTLSVYP
+413 GADGFTLSVYP
-424 ASMPVYMELV
+424 ASMPVYMELI
-434 KNGSAAMLMQTGAVL
+434 KNGCAAAILETGAVL

-459 AGDTPSNNGFSIRHS
+459 AGDTPANNAFSIRHS

-490 IASVALMDARSIAA
+490 ISSVALMDARSIAA

-509 GYLTAATEMDTEYRN
+509 GVLTPATEFDGEIG
-524 PKYVFDRQIYENR
+524 KYKYHFDANIYANR
-537 VFDSRGVADPD
+537 VFDSKGVADES
-548 VEIHFGPNIKDWP
+548 VEIQFGPNIKDWP
-561 AMSALPQ
+561 AMGALPEN
-568 YLILK
+568 LILR

-612 DPEYVGKA
+612 DPEYVGRAKDIQRAEKA
-620 KAIQAAQKAV
+620 RMAGEHPCQAHPDV
-630 EAGSCPAE
+630 
-638 AVPELKPVFE
+638 KPVMNVVKKTFE
-648 AIHTL
+648 DASHENT
-653 YPDVDRTNVGIGSTI
+653 GFGSTI

-695 ANGYAT
+695 ANEYAT

-711 GMLPFLIDEGKL
+711 GMLPFLIEAGEL
-723 PFANGDFL
+723 PFRNLDYL
-731 FIPDITEAVKAGASE
+731 FFPGIRKAVEEKAETIEAYKVSVE
-746 VKAFAVKDGLKEFTL
+746 DDELVPFSLR
-761 KLGEMTADEREIIL
+761 LGELTDEERQIIL